1 LGAHRW
7 TLVRVDRATD
17 ETCVALETAETGI
30 RAMDAAG
37 VGNADGRGTRFEK
50 II

>member
-1 LGAHRW
+1 
-7 TLVRVDRATD
+7 VRVSVDGATG
-17 ETCVALETAETGI
+17 ETCVTLERPTAGM

-37 VGNADGRGTRFEK
+37 VGIPDVRGTRFEK